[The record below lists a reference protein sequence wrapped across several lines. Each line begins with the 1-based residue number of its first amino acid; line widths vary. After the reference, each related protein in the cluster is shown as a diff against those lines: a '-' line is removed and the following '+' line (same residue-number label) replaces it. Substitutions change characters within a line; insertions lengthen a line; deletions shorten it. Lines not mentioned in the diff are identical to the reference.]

1 MWQWHRRRETKQ
13 TIFYFEV
20 SLEAAQEARGA
31 GRGGGCEVALF
42 ADLTNSRLLVS
53 TRFNR
58 KAAKPSSEAPTGT
71 SGIAGSLYRHVAVE
85 EDVGE
90 QE

>member
-58 KAAKPSSEAPTGT
+58 KAAKPSSE
-71 SGIAGSLYRHVAVE
+71 GSLYRHVAVE